1 MHIFQNAKGKWENIF
16 FFKICI
22 PNTETHLEVNLLSTL
37 HTAALM

>member
-1 MHIFQNAKGKWENIF
+1 MHIFQNAKGKWENI

-37 HTAALM
+37 HTTALM